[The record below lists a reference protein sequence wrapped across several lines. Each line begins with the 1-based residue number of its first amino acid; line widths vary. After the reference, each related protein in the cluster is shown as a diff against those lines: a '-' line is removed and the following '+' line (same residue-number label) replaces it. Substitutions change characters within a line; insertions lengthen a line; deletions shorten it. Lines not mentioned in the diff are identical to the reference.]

1 MNIRMS
7 LSVLFVAAMLVGCG
21 SSSRGIYRDA
31 SCGSTSVPG
40 SLGPEVNS
48 SADDYAPLVAPGGG
62 ALYYTSGVRLPNAT
76 AKEKGGAGRYAHLF
90 VARPAGGDGWGSPA
104 LWPDPLRGCP
114 FAEGGEGRSIEALN
128 AGTATMSADGRTT
141 IFAAERA
148 SIGGGLSELFDLY
161 QVDRSAAAGIAPCSP
176 TLDSANEPGAWDT
189 QPALSPD
196 GSTLF
201 FVSDRPR
208 VAGGARGDR
217 DIFISARTAGGAWS
231 RPERLGATVNTPG
244 NEASPHVG
252 ADGYLYFASD
262 GNPDSGA
269 VRRNDLDIFR
279 VSLTAIRSGASRPE
293 RLGGPINTEAN
304 EDFPCVTADRR
315 TLYFAS
321 DRSGGCGGRDLYR
334 FALPSPA
341 IRITGT
347 ITALDEMGVPT
358 NVSGLRVVA
367 TDVESGRTVEA
378 TTDGAGVYQLPALE
392 DRTYRITLAPRPCFE
407 PHPDTSV
414 HTVRPYA
421 MDTAYRVDAMLRG
434 VPLRTITLGAA
445 DVPFFITGYW
455 HPNTPENLERY
466 KRLRDAEHR
475 FAKVPYIQDDDYK
488 YDDAA
493 AVVERLFQASVYATI
508 REKALPSFFGE
519 CLPANSD
526 AVLMIVVKGYTDK
539 RTLSWDS
546 ITHQPGP
553 YVDVPVT
560 VGGMTINTGD
570 PMNDEQGG
578 NLKLSKL
585 RAYFTLAMIDTA
597 LGKMDDRY
605 VRLKNAGRVVLGC
618 EGYGHDPNL
627 ADKLALN
634 RRIEVMIR
642 VLKRAEAERI
652 VNDLP
657 PAGRTSR

>member
-1 MNIRMS
+1 MNIRMN
-7 LSVLFVAAMLVGCG
+7 LSGLLVAVVLAGCG
-21 SSSRGIYRDA
+21 SSGTGIYRDA

-40 SLGPEVNS
+40 SLGPDVNS
-48 SADDYAPLVAPGGG
+48 SADDYAPLLSPDGR
-62 ALYYTSGVRLPNAT
+62 ALYFTSGVRLPNAT

-90 VARPAGGDGWGSPA
+90 VARPAGGDAWGSPA

-114 FAEGGEGRSIEALN
+114 FAEAGEERSIEALN
-128 AGTATMSADGRTT
+128 AGTATMNADGRTT

-148 SIGGGLSELFDLY
+148 SAAGGLSELFDLY
-161 QVDRSAAAGIAPCSP
+161 QVDRSAAAAMTPCSP
-176 TLDSANEPGAWDT
+176 TLDSANEPGAWDS

-196 GSTLF
+196 GTTLF

-208 VAGGARGDR
+208 RAGGPRGDR
-217 DIFISARTAGGAWS
+217 DIFISTRANGEMWS
-231 RPERLGATVNTPG
+231 RPERLGTNVNTPG
-244 NEASPHVG
+244 NEASPHVS

-269 VRRNDLDIFR
+269 VRRNDRDIFR
-279 VSLTAIRSGASRPE
+279 VSLAAARSGASRPE

-341 IRITGT
+341 VRIVGT
-347 ITALDEMGVPT
+347 ITALDETGVPA

-367 TDVESGRTVEA
+367 TDVETGRGVEA
-378 TTDGAGVYQLPALE
+378 TTDGAGAYQLSVGE
-392 DRTYRITLAPRPCFE
+392 DRTYRVSITPRPCFE
-407 PHPDTSV
+407 PHPDTTL
-414 HTVRPYA
+414 HTVRPYG
-421 MDTAYRVDAMLRG
+421 MDTTYRVDAMLRG

-455 HPNTPENLERY
+455 HPNTRENLERY
-466 KRLRDAEHR
+466 KRLRDTEHR
-475 FAKVPYIQDDDYK
+475 FAKVPYIQDDDYE
-488 YDDAA
+488 YDGAA
-493 AVVERLFQASVYATI
+493 AVVERLFQESVYATI

-519 CLPANSD
+519 CLPANTD

-560 VGGMTINTGD
+560 VGGVTINTGD

-597 LGKMDDRY
+597 LGRLDDRY
-605 VRLKNAGRVVLGC
+605 VKLKNAGRVVFGC
-618 EGYGHDPNL
+618 QGYGRDPN
-627 ADKLALN
+627 ASDQFAFN
-634 RRIEVMIR
+634 RRIDVVIR
-642 VLKRAEAERI
+642 VLRRAEAERY
-652 VNDLP
+652 LKEEM
-657 PAGRTSR
+657 